1 MLLYRDI
8 WGCKQEGEYSLHKR
22 IISAMI
28 AFGLVFSVS
37 ARSYAE
43 PSLNDQLNTS
53 QNQADQSQKDIDA
66 AKNKANDAAAQVQK
80 LDDEIH
86 KGMKELSDI
95 NGQISKKAS
104 DIQAAEDSI
113 KKAEADIKSEQDLYD
128 KRIRAM
134 YMSGSTGYIN
144 VILESNGLN
153 DLMSKIETVQKIT
166 ELDKKIVSEL
176 NDKKKDVQQKR
187 EQLVAEQDKLNSL
200 KSDSQKKL
208 DALNKQKAEQVP
220 LIAKANAEAQ
230 AAIEANAAAKAQIAA
245 INKKLADL
253 KAAQEAAAKAA
264 KAKINTSGYGSI
276 VVPANYST
284 DNLVTYAETF
294 MGLPYVWGGTTPSGF
309 DCSGFVQYV
318 YSHFG
323 ITIPRTSQDQY
334 GVGTAVSQSSLQPG
348 DLVFFAGSDGTMT
361 SPGHVGMYVGGGM
374 MIESPYT
381 GASIRVVPMS
391 RRDYVGAKRIK

>member
-1 MLLYRDI
+1 M
-8 WGCKQEGEYSLHKR
+8 HKK
-22 IISAMI
+22 IISAML

-43 PSLNDQLNTS
+43 PSLNDQLNSS
-53 QNQADQSQKDIDA
+53 QSKYDQSQKDIET
-66 AKNKANDAAAQVQK
+66 AKNKVSGVQAQVEK
-80 LDDEIH
+80 LDSQIH
-86 KGMKELSDI
+86 QGMKELDDI
-95 NGQISKKAS
+95 NKQIANKET
-104 DIQAAEDSI
+104 DINKAEDAI

-134 YMSGSTGYIN
+134 YMSGSEGYIN

-153 DLMSKIETVQKIT
+153 DLMSKIETVQRIT

-176 NDKKKDVQQKR
+176 NDKKKVVQQKKDV
-187 EQLVAEQDKLNSL
+187 LVADQNKLNGL

-208 DALNKQKAEQVP
+208 DALNKQKADQVP
-220 LIAKANAEAQ
+220 LIAKANDEQQ
-230 AAIEANAAAKAQIAA
+230 AAIEANSTAKAQIAA

-264 KAKINTSGYGSI
+264 AKTAAKSQSNTSSSYSSI
-276 VVPANYST
+276 IVPTNYST

-294 MGLPYVWGGTTPSGF
+294 LGLPYVWGGTTPAGF

-318 YSHFG
+318 YRHFG
-323 ITIPRTSQDQY
+323 ITIPRVSQDQY
-334 GVGTAVSQSSLQPG
+334 RVGTSVSQSNLQPG
-348 DLVFFAGSDGTMT
+348 DLVFFAGSDGSMS
-361 SPGHVGMYVGGGM
+361 SPGHVGMYVGGGT

-381 GASIRVVPMS
+381 GASIRIVPMS
-391 RRDYVGAKRIK
+391 RRDYVGAKRIR